1 MTGIVTV
8 DCGDFERD
16 TGEDLRALDV
26 NDCLDL
32 DRPVA
37 GLPAGTW
44 LLLAHEGED
53 RDQAVLRPFTTEET
67 RAARQREESARIYQ

>member
-32 DRPVA
+32 DGPAA
-37 GLPAGTW
+37 GLPEGTW

-53 RDQAVLRPFTTEET
+53 RAVLRPFTTEET